1 MAKLGQIKSGTMR
14 VGNTTASGY
23 GIVYADEVIGH
34 RRVNTYTDL
43 ANIPDWCL
51 YNKAGGE
58 TTDAAI
64 GQLWYVTTGDT
75 SGHSA
80 GLYQLTGW
88 SNNTKTWTFFK
99 NGANV
104 STHDTTY
111 TFANGSNG
119 SFTVTPKG
127 GTAQT
132 VSIGKPAT
140 AGTADHAKTADS
152 ATKADSATSAT
163 NATNATNAGHATSA
177 DSATSATKATQD
189 KNGRDI
195 VDTYATKSQ
204 VSALSSALVY
214 RGTVDAKYA
223 LPTKN
228 VKVGDVYVVAAAG
241 TFAGQTCEPGDMI
254 IAQTASDAEGT
265 PAPTWTVVQ
274 TNINGAVTAAD
285 TLGASKLIVGNGNK
299 TIHAAG
305 GTGFVKITDGV
316 VSADNSTYL
325 TTTSASSTYATKTAL
340 NGKVDKVTGKGLS
353 TNDFTTA
360 YKTKLDDL
368 GLSGNSFNDAST
380 NTKGLT
386 LNLVGTDS
394 SYNIPIVK
402 PSTDASTYGLMSG
415 TDKKKLDNLQ
425 NYTLPVAA
433 VGKLG
438 GIELG
443 YGETGRN
450 YAVKL
455 DGNKAYVHVPWT
467 DTNTTYPLASAS
479 TNGLMSSTDKNKL
492 NAIQTPATI
501 TTSQLDLCGFSDYA
515 TLVNRTAGQRD
526 GLSFFVTDQNAIVT
540 LQTDNGKHAIIQTI
554 RTATELNNSWEFDT
568 GATSSHKDGVLFTY
582 QRFYPISGTYSTGT
596 QNKWT
601 KWAIID
607 VDTMYTDDRSSM
619 NSIYKVRGK
628 QLLSNL
634 AAGTDGKIT
643 FSSVYSGIDT
653 TGIKSESKEIL
664 TPIPKATI
672 TGLF

>member
-58 TTDAAI
+58 TTNAAI

-111 TFANGSNG
+111 AFANGSNG

-285 TLGASKLIVGNGNK
+285 TLGASKLIVGSGNK

-380 NTKGLT
+380 DTKGLT

-425 NYTLPVAA
+425 NYALQAAA

-467 DTNTTYPLASAS
+467 DANTTYTADGVYVTL
-479 TNGLMSSTDKNKL
+479 TNGQFSLARGKKTLID
-492 NAIQTPATI
+492 NAIQPDNIEDEDGILTYDKFGYLYHQIKTDFSDKYVCKDLVKSYVSVIIIQHDAPDAGGANITGALVFCASAPATNEGVYTGKFGQYQTGFTGNI
-501 TTSQLDLCGFSDYA
+501 YSNDVTWALDAA
-515 TLVNRTAGQRD
+515 TDLIV
-526 GLSFFVTDQNAIVT
+526 VDQNGDEYTVTSGTSVT
-540 LQTDNGKHAIIQTI
+540 LTPRAIQTLAI
-554 RTATELNNSWEFDT
+554 T
-568 GATSSHKDGVLFTY
+568 KLF
-582 QRFYPISGTYSTGT
+582 
-596 QNKWT
+596 
-601 KWAIID
+601 
-607 VDTMYTDDRSSM
+607 
-619 NSIYKVRGK
+619 
-628 QLLSNL
+628 
-634 AAGTDGKIT
+634 
-643 FSSVYSGIDT
+643 
-653 TGIKSESKEIL
+653 
-664 TPIPKATI
+664 
-672 TGLF
+672 

>member
-58 TTDAAI
+58 TTNAAI

-111 TFANGSNG
+111 AFANGSNG

-285 TLGASKLIVGNGNK
+285 TLGASKLIVGSGNK

-380 NTKGLT
+380 DTKGLT

-425 NYTLPVAA
+425 NYALQAAA

-467 DTNTTYPLASAS
+467 DANTTYTADGVYVTL
-479 TNGLMSSTDKNKL
+479 TNGQFSLARGKKTLID
-492 NAIQTPATI
+492 NAIQPDNIEDEDGILTYDKFGYLYHQIKTDFSDKYVCKDLVKSYVSVIIIQHDAPDAGGANMTGALVFCASAPATNEGVYTGKFGQYQTGLTGNI
-501 TTSQLDLCGFSDYA
+501 YSNDVTWALDAA
-515 TLVNRTAGQRD
+515 TDLIV
-526 GLSFFVTDQNAIVT
+526 VDQNGDEYTVTSGTSVT
-540 LQTDNGKHAIIQTI
+540 LTPRAIQTLAI
-554 RTATELNNSWEFDT
+554 T
-568 GATSSHKDGVLFTY
+568 KLF
-582 QRFYPISGTYSTGT
+582 
-596 QNKWT
+596 
-601 KWAIID
+601 
-607 VDTMYTDDRSSM
+607 
-619 NSIYKVRGK
+619 
-628 QLLSNL
+628 
-634 AAGTDGKIT
+634 
-643 FSSVYSGIDT
+643 
-653 TGIKSESKEIL
+653 
-664 TPIPKATI
+664 
-672 TGLF
+672 

>member
-58 TTDAAI
+58 TTNAAI

-111 TFANGSNG
+111 AFANGSNG

-127 GTAQT
+127 GAAQT

-140 AGTADHAKTADS
+140 AGTADRAKTAD
-152 ATKADSATSAT
+152 TATSAT
-163 NATNATNAGHATSA
+163 TATNADHATSA

-189 KNGRDI
+189 KNGHDI

-254 IAQTASDAEGT
+254 IAQTASNAEGT

-274 TNINGAVTAAD
+274 TNINGAVTSTNALADNTLILGNNDRAIKASSGSGFVKVINGAVSYNNDVVTTSD
-285 TLGASKLIVGNGNK
+285 TLGASKLIIGKGNK
-299 TIHAAG
+299 NIQTAA
-305 GTGFVKITDGV
+305 GTGFVKIANGV
-316 VSADNSTYL
+316 VLADNSTYL
-325 TTTSASSTYATKTAL
+325 KSVPKATTGVVGG
-340 NGKVDKVTGKGLS
+340 GKVVNVYSG
-353 TNDFTTA
+353 TA
-360 YKTKLDDL
+360 
-368 GLSGNSFNDAST
+368 AIT
-380 NTKGLT
+380 NTDPEASNVT
-386 LNLVGTDS
+386 L
-394 SYNIPIVK
+394 
-402 PSTDASTYGLMSG
+402 YGLQI
-415 TDKKKLDNLQ
+415 DKDGNF
-425 NYTLPVAA
+425 YTPVKNAAAYSLPTASNTV
-433 VGKLG
+433 LG
-438 GIELG
+438 GIKTGFTKNDSAKNYPVELSG
-443 YGETGRN
+443 
-450 YAVKL
+450 
-455 DGNKAYVHVPWT
+455 DKAYVHVPWT
-467 DTNTTYPLASAS
+467 DTNTTYPLASTS

-515 TLVNRTAGQRD
+515 TLVDRTAGQRD

-607 VDTMYTDDRSSM
+607 VDTMYTDGRSSM
-619 NSIYKVRGK
+619 NSIYKAKGK
-628 QLLSNL
+628 QLLNNL
-634 AAGTDGKIT
+634 VAGTDGKIT

-664 TPIPKATI
+664 TPIPEATI

>member
-140 AGTADHAKTADS
+140 AGTADHAKTAD
-152 ATKADSATSAT
+152 AATSAT
-163 NATNATNAGHATSA
+163 TATNAGHATSA

-189 KNGRDI
+189 KNGHDI

-254 IAQTASDAEGT
+254 IAQTASNAEGT

-274 TNINGAVTAAD
+274 TNINGAVTTSS
-285 TLGASKLIVGNGNK
+285 TLSDGKLIL
-299 TIHAAG
+299 G
-305 GTGFVKITDGV
+305 GGGTSVRTASSTGFVKIDSGDVSVDNNVVTTSGTTLGDGKLV
-316 VSADNSTYL
+316 IGGNNKIVKTASGSGFVKLKNGTVEYDLNTYL
-325 TTTSASSTYATKTAL
+325 TSVPVAKDAAVGGFKTGYTQSGKNYAVVLNDKNQAYVYVPWTDNNTTYPLASAST
-340 NGKVDKVTGKGLS
+340 NGLMSKDDKS
-353 TNDFTTA
+353 
-360 YKTKLDDL
+360 KLDDL
-368 GLSGNSFNDAST
+368 SLSGESFNDT
-380 NTKGLT
+380 LTDTKGLT
-386 LNLVGTDS
+386 LNLVGTGS

-415 TDKKKLDNLQ
+415 ADKKKLDGIAEDANK
-425 NYTLPVAA
+425 YSLPVANA
-433 VGKLG
+433 NGLG
-438 GIELG
+438 GIRIG
-443 YGETGRN
+443 YLPLAGTKN
-450 YAVKL
+450 YPVVL
-455 DGNKAYVHVPWT
+455 DTNNKAYVSVPWT
-467 DTNTTYPLASAS
+467 DNNTTY
-479 TNGLMSSTDKNKL
+479 
-492 NAIQTPATI
+492 
-501 TTSQLDLCGFSDYA
+501 
-515 TLVNRTAGQRD
+515 TAD
-526 GLSFFVTDQNAIVT
+526 GVYVT
-540 LQTDNGKHAIIQTI
+540 LTSGQFSLAHNKKTLIDNAVQRNEIEAIPEEAIT
-554 RTATELNNSWEFDT
+554 
-568 GATSSHKDGVLFTY
+568 KLF
-582 QRFYPISGTYSTGT
+582 
-596 QNKWT
+596 
-601 KWAIID
+601 
-607 VDTMYTDDRSSM
+607 
-619 NSIYKVRGK
+619 
-628 QLLSNL
+628 
-634 AAGTDGKIT
+634 
-643 FSSVYSGIDT
+643 
-653 TGIKSESKEIL
+653 
-664 TPIPKATI
+664 
-672 TGLF
+672 

>member
-58 TTDAAI
+58 TTNAAI

-111 TFANGSNG
+111 AFANGSNG

-140 AGTADHAKTADS
+140 AGTADHAKTAD
-152 ATKADSATSAT
+152 
-163 NATNATNAGHATSA
+163 
-177 DSATSATKATQD
+177 SATKATQD

-285 TLGASKLIVGNGNK
+285 TLGASKLIVGSGNK

-316 VSADNSTYL
+316 VSADNNTYL

-340 NGKVDKVTGKGLS
+340 DGKVDKVTGKGLS

-425 NYTLPVAA
+425 NYALQAAA

-467 DTNTTYPLASAS
+467 DTNTTYTADGVYVTLTSGQFSLAHGKK
-479 TNGLMSSTDKNKL
+479 TLID
-492 NAIQTPATI
+492 NAIQPDNIEDEDGILTYDKFGYLYHQIKTGLSDKYVCKDLVKSYVSVRIIQHDAPVAGGANMTGALVFCASAPATNEGVYTGKFGQYQTGSTGNI
-501 TTSQLDLCGFSDYA
+501 YSNDVTWALDAA
-515 TLVNRTAGQRD
+515 TDLIV
-526 GLSFFVTDQNAIVT
+526 VDQNGNEYTVTSGTSVT
-540 LQTDNGKHAIIQTI
+540 LTPRAIQTSAI
-554 RTATELNNSWEFDT
+554 T
-568 GATSSHKDGVLFTY
+568 KLF
-582 QRFYPISGTYSTGT
+582 
-596 QNKWT
+596 
-601 KWAIID
+601 
-607 VDTMYTDDRSSM
+607 
-619 NSIYKVRGK
+619 
-628 QLLSNL
+628 
-634 AAGTDGKIT
+634 
-643 FSSVYSGIDT
+643 
-653 TGIKSESKEIL
+653 
-664 TPIPKATI
+664 
-672 TGLF
+672 

>member
-58 TTDAAI
+58 TTNAAI

-111 TFANGSNG
+111 MFANGNG

-228 VKVGDVYVVAAAG
+228 VKVGYVYVVAAAG

-254 IAQTASDAEGT
+254 IAQTASNAEGT

-274 TNINGAVTAAD
+274 TNINGAVTTTNNLVD
-285 TLGASKLIVGNGNK
+285 GKLILGSGNK
-299 TIHAAG
+299 AIKNAN
-305 GTGFVKITDGV
+305 GTGFVKVESGSV
-316 VSADNSTYL
+316 VYDNNTYL

-340 NGKVDKVTGKGLS
+340 DGKVDKVTGKGLS
-353 TNDFTTA
+353 TNDFTEA
-360 YKTKLDDL
+360 YKIKLDDIATNANHTVVDDTL
-368 GLSGNSFNDAST
+368 KSDSTNPVQNKVVNNALSNKAAKSEAIKSIAIAFDSKKGTIASTLADNSKASVDIPLAVYDVSSDVENTQKAGLVTGAERKAINMLSLSGSSVVNS
-380 NTKGLT
+380 GLQLT
-386 LNLVGTDS
+386 LGGVMGDNNAIVT
-394 SYNIPIVK
+394 IPFATSGMDDI
-402 PSTDASTYGLMSG
+402 SYGLMKGS
-415 TDKKKLDNLQ
+415 DKKKLD
-425 NYTLPVAA
+425 
-433 VGKLG
+433 
-438 GIELG
+438 
-443 YGETGRN
+443 
-450 YAVKL
+450 
-455 DGNKAYVHVPWT
+455 
-467 DTNTTYPLASAS
+467 
-479 TNGLMSSTDKNKL
+479 
-492 NAIQTPATI
+492 AITSIPEKTI
-501 TTSQLDLCGFSDYA
+501 TDLF
-515 TLVNRTAGQRD
+515 
-526 GLSFFVTDQNAIVT
+526 
-540 LQTDNGKHAIIQTI
+540 
-554 RTATELNNSWEFDT
+554 
-568 GATSSHKDGVLFTY
+568 
-582 QRFYPISGTYSTGT
+582 
-596 QNKWT
+596 
-601 KWAIID
+601 
-607 VDTMYTDDRSSM
+607 
-619 NSIYKVRGK
+619 
-628 QLLSNL
+628 
-634 AAGTDGKIT
+634 
-643 FSSVYSGIDT
+643 
-653 TGIKSESKEIL
+653 
-664 TPIPKATI
+664 
-672 TGLF
+672 

>member
-58 TTDAAI
+58 TTNAAI

-127 GTAQT
+127 GPAQT

-152 ATKADSATSAT
+152 ATKADSAISAT

-285 TLGASKLIVGNGNK
+285 TLGASKLIVGSGNK

-425 NYTLPVAA
+425 NYALQAAA

-467 DTNTTYPLASAS
+467 DTNTTYTADGVYVTLTSGQFSLAHGKK
-479 TNGLMSSTDKNKL
+479 TLID
-492 NAIQTPATI
+492 NAIQPDNIEDEDGILTYDKFGYLYHQIKTDLSDKYVCKDLVKSYVSVRIIQHDAPVAGGANMTGALVFCASAPATNEGVYTGKFGQYQTGSTGNI
-501 TTSQLDLCGFSDYA
+501 YSNDVTWALDAA
-515 TLVNRTAGQRD
+515 TDLIV
-526 GLSFFVTDQNAIVT
+526 VDQNGNEYTVTSGTSVT
-540 LQTDNGKHAIIQTI
+540 LTPRAIQTSAI
-554 RTATELNNSWEFDT
+554 T
-568 GATSSHKDGVLFTY
+568 KLF
-582 QRFYPISGTYSTGT
+582 
-596 QNKWT
+596 
-601 KWAIID
+601 
-607 VDTMYTDDRSSM
+607 
-619 NSIYKVRGK
+619 
-628 QLLSNL
+628 
-634 AAGTDGKIT
+634 
-643 FSSVYSGIDT
+643 
-653 TGIKSESKEIL
+653 
-664 TPIPKATI
+664 
-672 TGLF
+672 

>member
-58 TTDAAI
+58 TTNAAI

-111 TFANGSNG
+111 AFANGSNG

-140 AGTADHAKTADS
+140 AETADHAKTADS

-285 TLGASKLIVGNGNK
+285 TLGASKLIVGSGNK

-425 NYTLPVAA
+425 NYALQAAA

-467 DTNTTYPLASAS
+467 DTNTTYLLASTS

-515 TLVNRTAGQRD
+515 TLVDRTAGQRD

-554 RTATELNNSWEFDT
+554 RTATELNNSWEFVT
-568 GATSSHKDGVLFTY
+568 GEASSHKDGVLFTY

-607 VDTMYTDDRSSM
+607 VDTMYTDGRSSM

-634 AAGTDGKIT
+634 AAGSDGKIT

-664 TPIPKATI
+664 TPISEATI
-672 TGLF
+672 SGLF